1 MRRRLFLPS
10 VITAV
15 VLGATAGAQAPAQQA
30 RFPEPA
36 QGDYLIR
43 NFTFRDGGK
52 LPEVRMHYRTLG
64 TAQKDAQGQTT
75 NAVLIMHGTGGTG
88 KQFAVNSFAGELFNP
103 GQLLDSTKY
112 FLVMPDD
119 IGHGNSLKPSDG
131 LRMHF
136 PRYDY
141 LDMVEA
147 EYRLLT
153 EGLDVNHLRLVM
165 GTSMGGMH
173 TWLWGEE
180 HPDMMDALMPLAS
193 LPTEMS
199 GRNRAWRRI
208 IIDAIK
214 NDPEWRGGEYTAQ
227 PPSLRTAGELL
238 FVMSSNPVLRQ
249 KAAPTGAKIDSDLDA
264 YVANYVKAN
273 DANDV
278 LYWFDASRNYNPAP
292 KLAQIQAPLLAINSA
307 DDLINP
313 PELGI
318 LERGVSQVPHG
329 KAVVIPFSDKT
340 AGHGTHTLAAVW
352 KQYLDELLKTSAR

>member
-1 MRRRLFLPS
+1 
-10 VITAV
+10 
-15 VLGATAGAQAPAQQA
+15 
-30 RFPEPA
+30 
-36 QGDYLIR
+36 
-43 NFTFRDGGK
+43 
-52 LPEVRMHYRTLG
+52 
-64 TAQKDAQGQTT
+64 
-75 NAVLIMHGTGGTG
+75 
-88 KQFAVNSFAGELFNP
+88 
-103 GQLLDSTKY
+103 
-112 FLVMPDD
+112 
-119 IGHGNSLKPSDG
+119 
-131 LRMHF
+131 
-136 PRYDY
+136 
-141 LDMVEA
+141 
-147 EYRLLT
+147 
-153 EGLDVNHLRLVM
+153 
-165 GTSMGGMH
+165 
-173 TWLWGEE
+173 
-180 HPDMMDALMPLAS
+180 MDALMPLAS

-214 NDPEWRGGEYTAQ
+214 NDPEWRGGEYTVQ

-340 AGHGTHTLAAVW
+340 AGHGTHTLAPVW